1 MRKEYACG
9 CLFDLEDNHI
19 VYNPDIEQLPLQC
32 PAAWDLICA
41 GNTKGVFQLESQL
54 GRSMAERVKPRSIE
68 ELSDLIAIIRPGC
81 MEAIVDGKSL
91 TQHYIDR
98 KHGIDPIEYF
108 HDALKP
114 ILSSTYGILVYQEQA
129 LLIARDI
136 GGFNLQEADILR
148 KAIGKKKVKLMTE
161 LRSQFITKATTKG
174 TVTTEQAKEI
184 FGWIEKSQRYSFN
197 KSHSVSYAYNSY
209 LTAYTKAH
217 FPHEFFTSYLKNSIG
232 KPDAYAEIEELVNN
246 ARVMDIDVKPPN
258 IQKMNKHFTLIAKN
272 PTFGLTEI

>member
-1 MRKEYACG
+1 
-9 CLFDLEDNHI
+9 
-19 VYNPDIEQLPLQC
+19 
-32 PAAWDLICA
+32 
-41 GNTKGVFQLESQL
+41 
-54 GRSMAERVKPRSIE
+54 
-68 ELSDLIAIIRPGC
+68 
-81 MEAIVDGKSL
+81 
-91 TQHYIDR
+91 
-98 KHGIDPIEYF
+98 
-108 HDALKP
+108 
-114 ILSSTYGILVYQEQA
+114 
-129 LLIARDI
+129 
-136 GGFNLQEADILR
+136 
-148 KAIGKKKVKLMTE
+148 MTE